1 MRTRNAQ
8 SIPARRTDA
17 DCFRKPTPGSAVSN
31 YGDIRDTDP
40 SRGGKPQGGPPTERA
55 GNSRILY
62 NPAATAA
69 AGEVAGTLQNVNG
82 AQHGRVSRKNSR
94 VELDDGFH
102 SDNGS
107 RQGRDAQ
114 EGEHLPGGRQLRP
127 VLDLRRDRRQL
138 WAVVAPV
145 TAGTDSREKKRRK
158 TDEYAMS
165 RPSQRSPGSQW
176 DQRA

>member
-40 SRGGKPQGGPPTERA
+40 FRGRKHKGGPTTERQ
-55 GNSRILY
+55 GNSCTLY

-69 AGEVAGTLQNVNG
+69 AGEVADTLRNVNG

-94 VELDDGFH
+94 VVLDDGFH

-114 EGEHLPGGRQLRP
+114 EGEHLPGGRRPP
-127 VLDLRRDRRQL
+127 VLDLGRDRRQL

-145 TAGTDSREKKRRK
+145 TAGTGSREKKRRK